1 MLTLE
6 ADDSAVV
13 VEVTELVDAVPGLL
27 VAQAT
32 HLLSFDLLLIIQV
45 GHSHDPAG
53 GLNCVSSD
61 DCNVNTEQQ

>member
-6 ADDSAVV
+6 ADDNAVLV
-13 VEVTELVDAVPGLL
+13 VATELVDAVPGLL

-32 HLLSFDLLLIIQV
+32 HLSSFDLLLI
-45 GHSHDPAG
+45 GHSHDPAT

-61 DCNVNTEQQ
+61 DCKVNTEQQ